1 MNKQGG
7 STRLIY
13 DECAYR
19 KELCE
24 STSPYAWMMYNGKF
38 DHEQKCKKDKYWRP
52 FDPEVVDVES
62 DLKNINR
69 PATKCPELK
78 YNPKCQKSGYCISTY
93 DPKVP
98 VILDSD
104 VCPVVF
110 NNIPRQKSNG
120 IPDPE
125 KVNKC

>member
-7 STRLIY
+7 STRLRY

-38 DHEQKCKKDKYWRP
+38 DNEQKCRKDKYWRP

-62 DLKNINR
+62 DLSKNFKQTLISKLCKTKFLITPADR
-69 PATKCPELK
+69 PPTTKPTSEKPPLK
-78 YNPKCQKSGYCISTY
+78 S
-93 DPKVP
+93 
-98 VILDSD
+98 ILKK
-104 VCPVVF
+104 F
-110 NNIPRQKSNG
+110 LPR
-120 IPDPE
+120 P
-125 KVNKC
+125 